1 MLIFRCKGL
10 GITYW
15 PSCLNTGPEIAIPQT
30 QCCQKDE
37 LTQNIPHFALDRVI
51 HCAWQIVDCTDA
63 YFKQLEVVETIVQ
76 WNLSLGSQY
85 KFSLLSAT
93 LYL

>member
-51 HCAWQIVDCTDA
+51 HCA
-63 YFKQLEVVETIVQ
+63 
-76 WNLSLGSQY
+76 
-85 KFSLLSAT
+85 
-93 LYL
+93 